1 MEIKPIKLK
10 NKAFHSHNIS
20 IKSFPA
26 IDKQQ
31 DINQTEVMSLYLLL
45 AKSLKD
51 LKEEQGNSIFYSKK
65 RINTSF
71 EGGRKTLNNYQK
83 TKSQTN
89 IHSDAESVNFREFI
103 PKNSKKLVKNPPT
116 NTENIS
122 SYLKRNSIKFNSN
135 ARLDT
140 RNFRTT
146 MLNKEKNVINDLS
159 FSVNFKKRFLSEFEQ
174 L

>member
-1 MEIKPIKLK
+1 MRKGEYEKRKVAQNPGGLGVDRCNTARQLTVKGEG
-10 NKAFHSHNIS
+10 
-20 IKSFPA
+20 PCW
-26 IDKQQ
+26 
-31 DINQTEVMSLYLLL
+31 LLP
-45 AKSLKD
+45 
-51 LKEEQGNSIFYSKK
+51 
-65 RINTSF
+65 TSF

-159 FSVNFKKRFLSEFEQ
+159 FQIGRAHV
-174 L
+174 